1 MGRKKYILK
10 ICTDKSF
17 LSERANEVDIRNNYL
32 KVEELIKELKNALY
46 DYDKITV
53 LAAPQLSHPDRI
65 FCMKFA
71 GGDVRT
77 FINPM
82 IMKSKGLHLSREIC
96 PSVPN
101 KEFIVPRNDEIE
113 VAYQTPTGKSE
124 SNLFKGAPAEMF
136 QQMVNLLDGLMIDD
150 FGLEIL
156 PGFDELSDDDKS
168 SIINMYIDSLKLN
181 NDKIKEEIESTPKL
195 KEINDAISFYTS
207 VSLGETKL
215 EEFTIKKEP
224 EEGEAVESGD

>member
-1 MGRKKYILK
+1 MGKEKYIYK
-10 ICTDKSF
+10 IFDDKKV
-17 LSERANEVDIRNNYL
+17 LSERADEIDIRSDYL
-32 KVEELIKELKNALY
+32 KVEGIIKELKDTLY
-46 DYDKITV
+46 DYSKLTV
-53 LAAPQLSHPDRI
+53 LAAPQLKHPYRI

-71 GGDVRT
+71 GGDIRA

-82 IMKSKGLHLSREIC
+82 IGKTKGMHLSREIC
-96 PSVPN
+96 SSIPG

-136 QQMVNLLDGLMIDD
+136 QQMVNLLDGILIDD

-156 PGFDELSDDDKS
+156 PGFDELKDDDKE
-168 SIINMYIDSLKLN
+168 SIINMYILSLKLK
-181 NDKIKEEIESTPKL
+181 DDEIKKEIESTPKL

-207 VSLGETKL
+207 VALGETKL